1 MQDEFKEIQ
10 LKDIDHSEGSVEAPR
25 LLNIPM
31 PVYSIG
37 NLGFAPQQ
45 IPTISGGLLQ
55 PVLKGHDLMV
65 VAINERDERFR
76 VVLSQAKV
84 VKVLSVLDALAVFLY
99 LVVPLYPLLVLLP
112 GGLFGF
118 CAGARLSR
126 VMSICFLLYLALC
139 FVLRIVLCAVVELTV
154 YQVLQGILVG
164 FLLCE
169 VWLTVRFYRTL
180 GTLSSA
186 ETDELKVQMQ
196 GLFSSKPLHTLQN
209 S

>member
-10 LKDIDHSEGSVEAPR
+10 LKDSEGHPEAPR
-25 LLNIPM
+25 LLSIPM
-31 PVYSIG
+31 PVYSFG

-45 IPTISGGLLQ
+45 ISANAGGLLH
-55 PVLKGHDLMV
+55 PELKGHDLMV

-84 VKVLSVLDALAVFLY
+84 VKVLSVLDVLAVFLY
-99 LVVPLYPLLVLLP
+99 LIVPLYPLLVLLP

-118 CAGARLSR
+118 CAGRRLSR
-126 VMSICFLLYLALC
+126 VMSICFLIYLALC
-139 FVLRIVLCAVVELTV
+139 FVLRVVLCAVVDLTV

-164 FLLCE
+164 FTLCE
-169 VWLTVRFYRTL
+169 VWMTVRFYRTL
-180 GTLSSA
+180 GTLSTA
-186 ETDELKVQMQ
+186 ETDELKVQLQ

-209 S
+209 T